1 MVSEKF
7 VAHAVKGV
15 PPRRE
20 SRLFAVIVVEVVV
33 LPVLVEVVVVI
44 LAECW

>member
-33 LPVLVEVVVVI
+33 LVEVVVVI